1 MKPRVAS
8 TITKRDSL
16 GRSAFGQ
23 DHSQKASL
31 SNKDSLYKVGL
42 SIGEPN
48 NRLCI
53 LKKKP
58 QTTPACLPAIAAF
71 AATAKVRRSFI
82 QPRQSNPFFSSFF
95 ILGGPDVCLSALAL
109 AKADCLGGKA
119 ARGSRL
125 RFTKNTPARSPSIA
139 SAKAEQSILIPSP
152 PLACPT

>member
-1 MKPRVAS
+1 MKPRIAS

-31 SNKDSLYKVGL
+31 SNKDSFYKVGL

-53 LKKKP
+53 LKKEP

-71 AATAKVRRSFI
+71 AATA
-82 QPRQSNPFFSSFF
+82 
-95 ILGGPDVCLSALAL
+95 GP
-109 AKADCLGGKA
+109 
-119 ARGSRL
+119 
-125 RFTKNTPARSPSIA
+125 T
-139 SAKAEQSILIPSP
+139 
-152 PLACPT
+152 